1 MRFLASLLALLLVP
15 LLAAALLVAA
25 ALQAAPLVSR
35 EATISPASV
44 AEARGLL
51 ARNDPRQLR
60 RGDERT
66 ALIPATLIDEALN
79 HLASRN
85 LRGRGAF
92 VLVHDAAEV
101 SFSVAAP
108 GVPGPRYLNLRMLL
122 KTVDGL
128 PRVAS
133 ASIGAL
139 PIPSALAEWLIAS
152 AIDHSGLDGDW
163 RLTRQAFRRLLFA
176 SPSGMVVVSYVWDP
190 GLLDRARAMVFSPP
204 QMVRIEAA
212 QRSLVSL
219 LERYP
224 PRSHVP
230 LGTILA
236 PLLARSAEHAPA
248 QDRAALLVLAAYL
261 SERSLSTLLPQAS
274 GWPRPRQVNLTLMGR
289 SDSAQHFA
297 ISAALAAWAG
307 EPAANAIGVYKEI
320 DDSRGGSGFSFG
332 DLAADRA
339 GTRFGELVAAD
350 SPRLQH
356 ALRSGLGDADL
367 APSLAGLPEYLSEAE
382 FKRRYGATGSAAY
395 QRLMTEIESRLD
407 ALPLYR

>member
-35 EATISPASV
+35 EATISPASATISPASV

-163 RLTRQAFRRLLFA
+163 RLTRQACDSRDRPFA
-176 SPSGMVVVSYVWDP
+176 GCCS
-190 GLLDRARAMVFSPP
+190 
-204 QMVRIEAA
+204 
-212 QRSLVSL
+212 
-219 LERYP
+219 
-224 PRSHVP
+224 
-230 LGTILA
+230 
-236 PLLARSAEHAPA
+236 
-248 QDRAALLVLAAYL
+248 
-261 SERSLSTLLPQAS
+261 
-274 GWPRPRQVNLTLMGR
+274 PRP
-289 SDSAQHFA
+289 
-297 ISAALAAWAG
+297 AAWSWSVTSG
-307 EPAANAIGVYKEI
+307 TPGCSIGPA
-320 DDSRGGSGFSFG
+320 RWSF
-332 DLAADRA
+332 
-339 GTRFGELVAAD
+339 
-350 SPRLQH
+350 PRH
-356 ALRSGLGDADL
+356 RWSASKP
-367 APSLAGLPEYLSEAE
+367 PSA
-382 FKRRYGATGSAAY
+382 RW
-395 QRLMTEIESRLD
+395 
-407 ALPLYR
+407 